1 MSQSAR
7 KAPVPSHS
15 PLTKA
20 ATENCGTVVTVNPVP
35 GGACRRSLPG
45 AGAAV
50 CHSAW
55 ALCRVGSSCLIWS
68 LPSVP
73 WDRVYVCGVCTCVYA
88 GICVHRCVCACVFM
102 CMLVC
107 LQVTH
112 SCQHVYVC
120 SCVQEGMHMCV
131 CASVHVCA
139 CARVSVCTSVSAC
152 ACGWMTDRCAST
164 FTRAP

>member
-1 MSQSAR
+1 M
-7 KAPVPSHS
+7 
-15 PLTKA
+15 
-20 ATENCGTVVTVNPVP
+20 NPVL

-55 ALCRVGSSCLIWS
+55 ALFRVGSSCLIWS
-68 LPSVP
+68 LPSVS
-73 WDRVYVCGVCTCVYA
+73 WDRVYVCGVCTYVYA

-112 SCQHVYVC
+112 SHQHVYVC

-131 CASVHVCA
+131 RASVCMCVHVHA
-139 CARVSVCTSVSAC
+139 CLCVHICVSVRMWVD
-152 ACGWMTDRCAST
+152 DRHTCIHIY
-164 FTRAP
+164 